1 MLTLFSARFTIYTRE
16 GVEEMSER
24 IAEAR
29 KAIGMSQKTLAKEL
43 GIAANTLS
51 GYENGNHKPDSDI
64 LVAVSSITGCTV
76 DYLLNRVDGFHE
88 YYDPNNQKKSP
99 APAEAKAREINA
111 KHIMDV
117 FVSAG
122 IMPAGEDL
130 SNEDLIFLR
139 SIANAVS
146 TWFQERHQTG

>member
-1 MLTLFSARFTIYTRE
+1 MLTLFSTRFTIYTRE

-139 SIANAVS
+139 SIANAVF

>member
-1 MLTLFSARFTIYTRE
+1 MGIPERLVEVRERNGYTRK
-16 GVEEMSER
+16 R
-24 IAEAR
+24 LAE
-29 KAIGMSQKTLAKEL
+29 EL
-43 GIAANTLS
+43 GKPYATITK
-51 GYENGNHKPDSDI
+51 YENGEREAGSGYLI
-64 LVAVSSITGCTV
+64 SIAEKFNVIT
-76 DYLLNRVDGFHE
+76 DYLLGIEDDQSAE
-88 YYDPNNQKKSP
+88 TKKSP

>member
-1 MLTLFSARFTIYTRE
+1 
-16 GVEEMSER
+16 MSER

-88 YYDPNNQKKSP
+88 YYDPNNQKK
-99 APAEAKAREINA
+99 APASAEAETREISLEETDKLLVA
-111 KHIMDV
+111 LGLIKEGEQLSDDDLA
-117 FVSAG
+117 FLEG
-122 IMPAGEDL
+122 IITL
-130 SNEDLIFLR
+130 LN
-139 SIANAVS
+139 
-146 TWFQERHQTG
+146 TWFKRK

>member
-1 MLTLFSARFTIYTRE
+1 
-16 GVEEMSER
+16 MSER

-88 YYDPNNQKKSP
+88 YYDPNNQKKAP
-99 APAEAKAREINA
+99 APAEAETRENNQVTREELLEVLQKLRIIESSNA
-111 KHIMDV
+111 AISDDDLQFLMHIITLIDDW
-117 FVSAG
+117 F
-122 IMPAGEDL
+122 
-130 SNEDLIFLR
+130 SNR
-139 SIANAVS
+139 
-146 TWFQERHQTG
+146 G